1 MNKASYK
8 TIFYALLITFSISAQ
23 AQWYQWRGEDRNGI
37 CQETNLFKSWPED
50 GPQLVWAKDSL
61 GDGFSSTIATNK
73 TLYTMG
79 KIDSL
84 EILSALD
91 YKGKVL
97 WQTVVGRAKKGNSWP
112 QSRCTPT
119 FNNNR
124 IYTITVNGDV
134 ACVDAKTGKI
144 NWQTSYEDFGSIGF
158 DLENFGITES
168 PLIVDEKLILTPCGN
183 KTTIVALD
191 KTTGDVIWQSE
202 SLNDSTSFTSPV
214 LISAK
219 SKKAIFASSYKHDL
233 LVDCKDGKIL
243 WKDSHNS
250 CMVPQVIDNKIYL
263 TGGYHHYGKM
273 LQWNDIN
280 EKPEIIWT
288 DSIKANELGGSIL
301 YKDMLIVSGNSKGVF
316 CLDSKTGKTLS
327 SVNSMN
333 SCNFMVADEML
344 YCYESK
350 GNRVRLL
357 KANDNVLESV
367 GSFRTSAG
375 KGPTI
380 AHLSIAD
387 GLLLVRRGNVLM
399 AYNIK
404 KS

>member
-1 MNKASYK
+1 
-8 TIFYALLITFSISAQ
+8 
-23 AQWYQWRGEDRNGI
+23 
-37 CQETNLFKSWPED
+37 
-50 GPQLVWAKDSL
+50 
-61 GDGFSSTIATNK
+61 
-73 TLYTMG
+73 
-79 KIDSL
+79 
-84 EILSALD
+84 
-91 YKGKVL
+91 
-97 WQTVVGRAKKGNSWP
+97 
-112 QSRCTPT
+112 
-119 FNNNR
+119 
-124 IYTITVNGDV
+124 
-134 ACVDAKTGKI
+134 
-144 NWQTSYEDFGSIGF
+144 
-158 DLENFGITES
+158 
-168 PLIVDEKLILTPCGN
+168 
-183 KTTIVALD
+183 
-191 KTTGDVIWQSE
+191 
-202 SLNDSTSFTSPV
+202 
-214 LISAK
+214 
-219 SKKAIFASSYKHDL
+219 
-233 LVDCKDGKIL
+233 
-243 WKDSHNS
+243 
-250 CMVPQVIDNKIYL
+250 MVPQVIDNKIYL

-327 SVNSMN
+327 SVNNMN

-387 GLLLVRRGNVLM
+387 GLLLVRRGNCINGIRHQKILK
-399 AYNIK
+399 II
-404 KS
+404 